1 MIEVR
6 NIKIS
11 VTTGPI
17 SLNNVIKCLDQ
28 CNISYKGFAN
38 FVSFNYQFSFV
49 VFKTSSNNLNHINV
63 SRVKSKKEIKVVENI
78 LLSVF
83 LVPIHSIKVDNIV
96 STSNIGRELNLF
108 EIVRKQIFPNLK
120 YNPEQFPGL
129 FVKFNK
135 GTTILFHSGKI
146 VIVGCKSYDDL
157 KWVVTETSVR
167 LKTL

>member
-17 SLNNVIKCLDQ
+17 SLNNVIKCLDK